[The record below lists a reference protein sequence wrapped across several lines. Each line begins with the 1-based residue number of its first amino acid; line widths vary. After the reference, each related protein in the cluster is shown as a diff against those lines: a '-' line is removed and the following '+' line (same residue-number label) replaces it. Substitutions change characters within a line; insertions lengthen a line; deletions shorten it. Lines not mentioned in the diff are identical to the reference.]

1 MSAPPSKNI
10 QGFSLPE
17 VMIVVM
23 IIAILVVL
31 AVPQLNASL
40 QLNRIQ
46 TASSLIAA
54 KLSEAKATAV
64 KQNKSVSFVV
74 DENNMKVWIE
84 ANSTVIGSIE
94 QLPTGIK
101 IKISPDTSAT
111 KEYVTFN
118 SMGVLSTTPATI
130 SPYYEAKK
138 VELPISISI
147 SGKITLGAMRTY

>member
-1 MSAPPSKNI
+1 MNCPPLKN

-17 VMIVVM
+17 VMIVFFV
-23 IIAILVVL
+23 IAILVVL

-54 KLSEAKATAV
+54 KLSEAKSIAV

-74 DENNMKVWIE
+74 DENNLKVWIE
-84 ANSTVIGSIE
+84 SGSTVIGSVE
-94 QLPTGIK
+94 QLPQGTK

-111 KEYVTFN
+111 KEYITFN
-118 SMGVLSTTPATI
+118 SMGTLSTTPATI
-130 SPYYEAKK
+130 SPFYETKRL
-138 VELPISISI
+138 ELPVSVLM
-147 SGKITLGAMRTY
+147 SGKITLGEIRSY

>member
-17 VMIVVM
+17 VMIVVI

-31 AVPQLNASL
+31 AVPQLNSSL
-40 QLNRIQ
+40 QFNRIQ
-46 TASSLIAA
+46 TASSLIAS
-54 KLSEAKATAV
+54 KLSEAKMAAI
-64 KQNKSVSFVV
+64 KQNKQVSFVL
-74 DENNMKVWIE
+74 DETNRQIWIE
-84 ANSTVIGSIE
+84 ANSTVIGNVE
-94 QLPTGIK
+94 QLPQLIK
-101 IKISPDTSAT
+101 VKISPDTSAT
-111 KEYVTFN
+111 REYITFN

-130 SPYYEAKK
+130 LPFYEAKR

>member
-17 VMIVVM
+17 VMIVVI

-46 TASSLIAA
+46 TASSLIAS
-54 KLSEAKATAV
+54 KLSEAKAIAV

>member
-17 VMIVVM
+17 VMIVVI

-31 AVPQLNASL
+31 AVPQLNSSL

-46 TASSLIAA
+46 TASSLIAS
-54 KLSEAKATAV
+54 KLSEAKAIAV

-84 ANSTVIGSIE
+84 ANSTVIGAVE
-94 QLPTGIK
+94 QLPQQIK
-101 IKISPDTSAT
+101 VKISPDTSAT

-130 SPYYEAKK
+130 LPYYEAKRL
-138 VELPISISI
+138 ELPITISI
-147 SGKITLGAMRTY
+147 SGKITLGAIRTY